1 MIELFNKLK
10 DYKII
15 LASGSERRRQLL
27 EELGIDFEVVVK
39 PFDESFPDDLRGEQI
54 AEYISAQKAKMFIN
68 DIKYNELVI
77 TADTIVLLD
86 NKILGKPL
94 NKADALRMLREI
106 SGKTHEVITGVSVLY
121 DKEIVTF
128 SDTTKVTFREMTD
141 DELNYYVNNYSP
153 YDKAGAYGIQEWI
166 GIAACS
172 RIEGSFYNV
181 MGLPVEK
188 VYGKLCDI
196 LFIGGEAK

>member
-1 MIELFNKLK
+1 MISLLDKLK
-10 DYKII
+10 NYKVI

-39 PFDESFPDDLRGEQI
+39 PYDESFPDDLHGEQI
-54 AEYISAQKAKMFIN
+54 AEYISAQKAKLLIN
-68 DIKYNELVI
+68 NIKPNELVI

-94 NKADALRMLREI
+94 NKADALRILKEI
-106 SGKTHEVITGVSVLY
+106 SGKTHEVITGVSIVY
-121 DKEIVTF
+121 GNKIVTF

-141 DELNYYVNNYSP
+141 DELNYYVEKYAP

-166 GIAACS
+166 GLAACS

-188 VYGKLCDI
+188 LYGKLCEI
-196 LFIGGEAK
+196 LL

>member
-1 MIELFNKLK
+1 MELFDKLK
-10 DYKII
+10 NYNVI
-15 LASGSERRRQLL
+15 LASASERRRQLL

-39 PFDESFPDDLRGEQI
+39 PYDESFPDDLRGKQI
-54 AEYISAQKAKMFIN
+54 AEYISAQKAKLFIN
-68 DIKYNELVI
+68 DIKPNELVI

-106 SGKTHEVITGVSVLY
+106 SGKTHEVITGVSIVY
-121 DKEIVTF
+121 GNKTVTF

-141 DELNYYVNNYSP
+141 DELNYYIDKYSP

-188 VYGKLCDI
+188 VYDKLCEI
-196 LFIGGEAK
+196 VL

>member
-1 MIELFNKLK
+1 MISLLDKLK
-10 DYKII
+10 NYRVI

-39 PFDESFPDDLRGEQI
+39 PYDESFPDDLRGKQI

-68 DIKYNELVI
+68 NIKPNELVI

-94 NKADALRMLREI
+94 NKADALRILKEI
-106 SGKTHEVITGVSVLY
+106 SGKTHEVITGVSIVY
-121 DKEIVTF
+121 GNKTVTF

-141 DELNYYVNNYSP
+141 DELDYYVENYTP

-166 GIAACS
+166 GLAACS

-188 VYGKLCDI
+188 LYGKLCEI
-196 LFIGGEAK
+196 LL